1 MPKVTVIAC
10 LTISLFIAPSVQAAK
25 WQLDIAAIKK
35 APIRYAEQS
44 TIREFPVPVVSWRRG
59 GLASGE
65 AEIEEIKAKIIYPTI
80 NESRRA
86 IVAFVVEFGQPDNRS
101 IGLQV
106 IWADGDIRE
115 AIITRNEMSHYDS
128 NAYKILFAKPVP

>member
-1 MPKVTVIAC
+1 MPRVTVVAC
-10 LTISLFIAPSVQAAK
+10 LAISLLIASSVQAAK
-25 WQLDIAAIKK
+25 WQLDIYPIKK
-35 APIRYAEQS
+35 APVSYAEQS

-59 GLASGE
+59 GLAAGE
-65 AEIEEIKAKIIYPTI
+65 AEIEEIKARIIYPTI

-115 AIITRNEMSHYDS
+115 TIITKNEMGHYDP